1 VRVLRLLAL
10 RRLRLQP
17 LRALLAAV
25 VVGGGTS
32 LLVTILVLTTS
43 LTGSVNDAARALAGP
58 APLRVLGPLQ
68 RGGVSPEDLAAI
80 RGADG
85 VAAVVPLIQ
94 SITEVDPGGR
104 AGRDDEIPVTIL
116 GFDCNVQELFG
127 ELDQPC
133 DQTALAASRT
143 PLLGAK
149 LAQRLHDGAA
159 VRTNLGRLPLG
170 DAVGLPALDRI
181 NDGDVVALPM
191 PLALQQLGRGDRV
204 DVAYVIPDTG
214 ASVAAVRAAVQDR
227 LPEDHRVLDA
237 LDPPPAVGVVL
248 STFVPLFTIIALL
261 TLGIGAVLV
270 RNSVTLSLEER
281 RRQTAIV
288 GALGGS
294 RGLLV
299 GGTLAEVGVL
309 GAVGGALGVVIAVV
323 LAHPVGSGID
333 EILRDVAGVPL
344 HITVPGTAVAAGI
357 LLGVL
362 VALGSALGPA
372 RRAVKIDVAAELA
385 SRGRREESLSAT
397 SPWRLLGGL
406 LLLLGGAALAHIG
419 AIDAGIE
426 RWRSQLAPVGF
437 LVAAIGAVLL
447 VAVAVPMLLAVLE
460 RRLPF
465 RRAPA
470 RLALSNLRR
479 EPRRSAVMA
488 VALGFAMGV
497 GFITSS
503 FKASVTEAITE
514 SLDQHLTGVE
524 VSSIDPSNSA
534 ANEARLGP
542 DLLARLGRLPGV
554 ASISTQGYVI
564 LGNQAG
570 DLLGV
575 QAFTD
580 VWSDQSVAAGRYSKA
595 GLDAGKVAI
604 GPALARSRHL
614 RPGDDLVLATPTG
627 RVRLPIMSVMYDGSF
642 AGRNVLMSYEQLV
655 RLYGPQQPVSVV
667 VERQPGVDEAELIA
681 TIRRAQLD
689 PHLHIEGH
697 QAVVDRNADQVKA
710 QLSTFDAIQ
719 RGLLAMSFV
728 AVLSTLLLVG
738 VQRQRELGMLAAV
751 GMTPPELR
759 RMVLGEAAWV
769 AVLGV
774 VVTGGAALVMYFA
787 LNSIVPVIIGYR
799 DPFVVDGGA
808 YVVYSLV
815 AVASAVL
822 AALYP
827 AHRAAKVEVL
837 EALRYE

>member
-25 VVGGGTS
+25 VIGGGTS
-32 LLVTILVLTTS
+32 LLVTILVISTS

-68 RGGVSPEDLAAI
+68 RGGIGPAELAEM

-94 SITEVDPGGR
+94 SITQVDPGGR
-104 AGRDDEIPVTIL
+104 AGRDDEIAVTVL
-116 GFDCNVQELFG
+116 GFDCSIQALFG
-127 ELDQPC
+127 QLDQPC
-133 DQTALAASRT
+133 DQRALAGSQT
-143 PLLGAK
+143 PLLGSP
-149 LAQRLHDGAA
+149 LAHRLHDGAA
-159 VRTNLGRLPLG
+159 VRTSLGRLPLAG
-170 DAVGLPALDRI
+170 AVGLSALDRI

-204 DVAYVIPDTG
+204 DVAYLIPERG
-214 ASVAAVRAAVQDR
+214 ASLADVRAAVEAG
-227 LPEDHRVLDA
+227 LPDDFRVLDA
-237 LDPPPAVGVVL
+237 LDPPPAVGVVFA
-248 STFVPLFTIIALL
+248 TFLPLFSIIALL

-299 GGTLAEVGVL
+299 GGTLAEVVVL
-309 GAVGGALGVVIAVV
+309 GGVGGLLGVAVAVG
-323 LAHPVGSGID
+323 LAHPVGRGID

-344 HITVPGTAVAAGI
+344 HITVPPAAVAAGV
-357 LLGVL
+357 LLGIA
-362 VALGSALGPA
+362 VALGSAVGPA
-372 RRAVKIDVAAELA
+372 RRAVRIDVAAELA
-385 SRGRREESLSAT
+385 SRGRREEQRSAT
-397 SPWRLLGGL
+397 SPWRLLVGL
-406 LLLLGGAALAHIG
+406 VLLFGGAALAHIG

-426 RWRSQLAPVGF
+426 RWRSLVAPVGF
-437 LVAAIGAVLL
+437 LVAALGAVLV

-460 RRLPF
+460 GVLPF

-479 EPRRSAVMA
+479 EPRRSGVMA

-503 FKASVTEAITE
+503 FKASVTQAITE
-514 SLDQHLTGVE
+514 SLDQHLTGVQ
-524 VSSIDPSNSA
+524 VSSIDPENSA
-534 ANEARLGP
+534 ASEARLGP
-542 DLLARLGRLPGV
+542 EALRSLGALPGV
-554 ASISTQGYVI
+554 RSVSTGGFVV
-564 LGNQAG
+564 LGNRAE

-580 VWSDQSVAAGRYSKA
+580 VWSDADVATGHYSEA
-595 GLDAGKVAI
+595 GLEAGQVAI
-604 GPALARSRHL
+604 GPALARARHL
-614 RPGDDLVLATPTG
+614 RPGDELELATPTG

-642 AGRNVLMSYEQLV
+642 AGRNVLMSYDRLV
-655 RLYGPQQPVSVV
+655 ELYGSQSPVSVV
-667 VERQPGVDEAELIA
+667 VEPDRGVSERELIA
-681 TIRRAQLD
+681 TIRAARLD
-689 PHLHIEGH
+689 PHLLIEGH
-697 QAVVDRNADQVKA
+697 QAVVDRNAAQVRS
-710 QLSTFDAIQ
+710 QLGTFDAIQ

-738 VQRQRELGMLAAV
+738 VQRQRELGLLAAV
-751 GMTPPELR
+751 GMTPSELR

-769 AVLGV
+769 AALGV
-774 VVTGGAALVMYFA
+774 AVTGAAALVMYYA
-787 LNSIVPVIIGYR
+787 LNSIVPVVIGYR
-799 DPFVVDGGA
+799 DPFVIDARAYASYSVIAVDTA
-808 YVVYSLV
+808 V
-815 AVASAVL
+815 VAS
-822 AALYP
+822 LYP
-827 AHRAAKVEVL
+827 ARRAARVEVL